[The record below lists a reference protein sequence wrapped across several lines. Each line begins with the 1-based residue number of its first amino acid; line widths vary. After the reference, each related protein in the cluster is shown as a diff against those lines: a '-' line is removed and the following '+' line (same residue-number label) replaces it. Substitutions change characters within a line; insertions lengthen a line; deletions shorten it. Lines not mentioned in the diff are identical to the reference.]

1 MLELEKLLPKKTS
14 VRQLKVAELIKQIIA
29 DAIVHG
35 EVESNIIS
43 SHFIT
48 ITKVKISPDLKNATI
63 YLSSLQTDT
72 IKELLSDLNNN
83 SSRFRFLIGKNMQ
96 LKSVPTVTFRYD
108 DTLEHVSKIEELL
121 KK

>member
-48 ITKVKISPDLKNATI
+48 ITKVKISSDLKNSTI

-72 IKELLSDLNNN
+72 IKELLGDLNNN
-83 SSRFRFLIGKNMQ
+83 ASRFRFLIGRNMQ